1 MTTRCNFF
9 TTSTS
14 KLKKCFFLWTNLM
27 LQHSFILYHIY
38 LKVSKRWL
46 FSKNKLNKSLDE
58 KKKVSA
64 NIPSWLLFAAFALYC
79 WLVGIVRRN
88 INNGTFGVLVM
99 YLFPLRTR
107 RLKRT
112 KNCAFFHSLFFC
124 VCKQIA
130 NNIYDPTKTLIFKRK
145 FVDKKGNIF
154 WTKCLSRK
162 GMAMATDFVFLQ

>member
-1 MTTRCNFF
+1 
-9 TTSTS
+9 
-14 KLKKCFFLWTNLM
+14 M

-46 FSKNKLNKSLDE
+46 FSKNRLNKSLDE

-112 KNCAFFHSLFFC
+112 KHWAFFHSLFF
-124 VCKQIA
+124 VFA
-130 NNIYDPTKTLIFKRK
+130 NRLLIIFTIQQKTLIFKRK
-145 FVDKKGNIF
+145 FVDKKGNII

-162 GMAMATDFVFLQ
+162 GMAMATDFVILQ